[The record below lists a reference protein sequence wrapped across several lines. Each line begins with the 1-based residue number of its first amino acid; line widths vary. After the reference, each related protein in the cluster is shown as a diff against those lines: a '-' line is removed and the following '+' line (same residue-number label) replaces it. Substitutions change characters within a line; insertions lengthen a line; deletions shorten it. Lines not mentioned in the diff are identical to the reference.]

1 VKQQHLLPPE
11 DSGDDEFVLGLGSL
25 DVGHCSSGGESEEP
39 PPEPAPP
46 EIPPRT
52 QSLLMSLRK
61 HSDYKL
67 KYEEKGDQKHE
78 EFIPTSQL
86 QKGEFKTSVLQTIIP
101 IKIMLYVT
109 TQRKY

>member
-1 VKQQHLLPPE
+1 MGNVN
-11 DSGDDEFVLGLGSL
+11 GNVNGNGN
-25 DVGHCSSGGESEEP
+25 GNGNYSSGGESEEP

-86 QKGEFKTSVLQTIIP
+86 QKGEFSRQAKF
-101 IKIMLYVT
+101 KYK
-109 TQRKY
+109 RKGYFMFAILP